1 MLAVVKPR
9 IITITVSDTRT
20 EANDFSGR
28 ALAEELAAFERIR
41 HEIVRDDEPCI
52 AVAVAD
58 AAADADA
65 VIVTGGTGI
74 SPRDVTYEAVVRL
87 FDKELPG
94 FGEAFRSLS
103 WKEVGPRAMLSRVAA
118 GTIGTSLVF
127 LLPGSEK
134 AARFGARQLILPML
148 EHAVDLLTGRT
159 AHG

>member
-1 MLAVVKPR
+1 MLHRVKPR

-20 EANDFSGR
+20 AANDFSGK
-28 ALAEELAAFERIR
+28 ALAEELASFERVR
-41 HEIVRDDEPCI
+41 HCLVRDEEDCI

-103 WKEVGPRAMLSRVAA
+103 WKEVGARAMLSRVSA
-118 GTIGTSLVF
+118 GTIGTTIVF

-134 AARFGARQLILPML
+134 AARFGARELILPML
-148 EHAVDLLTGRT
+148 AHAVDLLTGKT